1 MIERIYYGFKRRL
14 GRFKK
19 DWRKPVIEGRVGV
32 PVVRPVVLDTLPH
45 DPEAFTQ
52 GLAYKKG
59 YLYESTGLY
68 GESSLRKMALDGKIL
83 HRINMPKIFAE
94 GITILDDELVMLT
107 WRERKALRYSLPDLE
122 EKGCFRYF
130 MEGWGLTCDQK
141 HFIMS
146 DGSGTLFI
154 RDKNFK
160 TIRKLRVKLD
170 AKNTD
175 RLNALEYRD
184 GKIYANILGN
194 NFILEIDRNSGNVL
208 RVIDCSELFGIENP
222 ESPENVM
229 NGIAY
234 CGDGDFFYL
243 TGKKWKNI
251 FRVKIS

>member
-1 MIERIYYGFKRRL
+1 MIARIYFGIKRRL
-14 GRFKK
+14 RRLKR
-19 DWRKPVIEGRVGV
+19 DWRKPVLEGRVGV
-32 PVVRPVVLDTLPH
+32 PVVRPVVLDALPH
-45 DPEAFTQ
+45 DPDAFTQ
-52 GLAYKKG
+52 GLAYKEG
-59 YLYESTGLY
+59 NLYESTGLY
-68 GESSLRKMALDGKIL
+68 GESSLRKMSPDGKIL
-83 HRINMPKIFAE
+83 HRINMPEIFAE

-107 WRERKALRYSLPDLE
+107 WRERKALRYSLPDLQ
-122 EKGCFRYF
+122 EKGCYNYSGQ
-130 MEGWGLTCDQK
+130 GWGITCDQK

-146 DGSGTLFI
+146 NGSGVLFI

-170 AKNTD
+170 GKNTD
-175 RLNALEYRD
+175 SLNALEYLN
-184 GKIYANILGN
+184 GKVYANILGN

-208 RVIDCSELFGIENP
+208 RIIDCSEIFKIENP
-222 ESPENVM
+222 ELPESVL